1 MDIIGHQK
9 QLNILQKSL
18 EKNNISQAHFFYGTE
33 NVGKFTI
40 ALNFAQKLINA
51 KEDIFVVKPEIN
63 PARNASHS
71 DAGGEGKKKDIKI
84 EQVKDLQHWLSRTS
98 LGGGFKVAVIDDAQ
112 KLNKS
117 AQNALLKILEEPN
130 EKSLLILVANDEKKI
145 FSTIISRCLK
155 IGFGTVSESEL
166 KKNIPDNLKNKEE
179 IIFWSLG
186 KPGILLN
193 LINDERQLVFR
204 KESLK
209 EFKNIFSQNISEKF
223 YLADNFSKNAN
234 LAIEKLNLWVII
246 LRQSLMDNSFGFSID
261 SSRKIPLM
269 EKLEESINLLKNT
282 NSNPKLVLENLF
294 LAF

>member
-18 EKNNISQAHFFYGTE
+18 EKNNISQAHFFYGPE